1 MTVTT
6 KTTILIPARAASVSL
21 STDSIDHLMASSILD
36 RLGMS
41 LQDLSLEYGDVIIP
55 DSDISHQL
63 YYSSNYNAST
73 LMGYIWCEQGIYYT
87 SNVIGGNHHSP
98 EQAALD
104 LLDRAT
110 VIDCLY
116 AIELERAMAVDYD

>member
-6 KTTILIPARAASVSL
+6 ETTILIPARAASVSL

-41 LQDLSLEYGDVIIP
+41 LQDLSLDYGDVIIP
-55 DSDISHQL
+55 DGDISHQL
-63 YYSSNYNAST
+63 YFSSEYNAST
-73 LMGYIWCEQGIYYT
+73 LLGYVWCENDVYYT
-87 SNVIGGNHHSP
+87 SNVIGSNHRHP
-98 EQAALD
+98 KVAALD

-110 VIDCLY
+110 VNDCLY
-116 AIELERAMAVDYD
+116 TISLERAMAVDYM

>member
-6 KTTILIPARAASVSL
+6 ANPILIPARAASVS
-21 STDSIDHLMASSILD
+21 TDQIDHLMAQSILD

-41 LQDLSLEYGDVIIP
+41 LQDLSLDYGDVVIP
-55 DSDISHQL
+55 DNDISHQL
-63 YYSSNYNAST
+63 YFSSNYNAST
-73 LMGYIWCEQGIYYT
+73 LLGYVWCENDIYYT
-87 SNVIGGNHHSP
+87 SNVIGGNHRHP
-98 EQAALD
+98 ELAALD

-116 AIELERAMAVDYD
+116 AISLERAMAVDYD

>member
-1 MTVTT
+1 MTITTT
-6 KTTILIPARAASVSL
+6 KTTVLIPARAASVSI
-21 STDSIDHLMASSILD
+21 DSIDHLMASSILD
-36 RLGMS
+36 RLGFT
-41 LQDLSLEYGDVIIP
+41 LQDLSLDYGNVIIP

-63 YYSSNYNAST
+63 YYSSNYNANT

-87 SNVIGGNHHSP
+87 SNVIGGNHQSP
-98 EQAALD
+98 YVAALD

-116 AIELERAMAVDYD
+116 TIELERAMAVDYM